1 MTMNRRTFL
10 GLSGG
15 VAASGLFGGLAL
27 PRTAAALHSF
37 ARQSSGAAARTLVV
51 VDLQGG
57 NDALNTLVPQSGL
70 YRDLRPT
77 IALPESDLLTFAGLE
92 HGVHPSLAPLQ
103 SLWDDGQLAALYGT
117 GLQGQGR
124 SHFVAQDAWR
134 TARPGEPARS
144 GWLGRWLEATEPDE
158 EVPLRAIVL
167 GQSTLAAQGEQGR
180 PVAIQSVEGFRLNPP
195 RGNDDVTAAV
205 LAMSDP
211 SGRGVMGDVL
221 AAFPQTV
228 EAVIQ
233 LQELVA
239 DVDVSD
245 NVDQEIDVDGDQALF
260 QATQA
265 IIQGNVGAQILY
277 VTINGF
283 DTHSGQ
289 AAQQGALL
297 QLVADGLAD
306 LFAALETSGHAEN
319 TLAMVVSEFGRRAAE
334 NGSLGTDHGH
344 GGLSFLVGPPVAQST
359 IIGEPGLG
367 DLVDGDLRI
376 TIDAR
381 SIYDHA
387 LRWLGASDE
396 VIVDVLGQEWNDLQ
410 LLRL

>member
-1 MTMNRRTFL
+1 MSMNRRTFL
-10 GLSGG
+10 GLGG
-15 VAASGLFGGLAL
+15 GIAAAGLLGGLTL
-27 PRTAAALHSF
+27 PRPASALQPPSTAK
-37 ARQSSGAAARTLVV
+37 RTLVV

-57 NDALNTLVPQSGL
+57 NDALNTLVPQSGI

-77 IALPESDLLTFAGLE
+77 IALPEADLRTFAGLD

-117 GLQGQGR
+117 GVQGQGR

-158 EVPLRAIVL
+158 AIPLRAIAL

-180 PVAIQSVEGFRLNPP
+180 PVAIQSIDGFQLKPP
-195 RGNDDVTAAV
+195 RRNDDVTAAL
-205 LAMSDP
+205 LAMSVP
-211 SGRGVMGDVL
+211 AGEGVLGQAL

-228 EAVIQ
+228 DAVTQ

-239 DVDVSD
+239 DVELNESD
-245 NVDQEIDVDGDQALF
+245 SEEIDLDGDQALF

-283 DTHSGQ
+283 DTHSAQGPQQ
-289 AAQQGALL
+289 AALL

-306 LFAALETSGHAEN
+306 LFVSLEESGHAEN
-319 TLAMVVSEFGRRAAE
+319 TLALVVSEFGRRAAE
-334 NGSLGTDHGH
+334 NGSLGTDHGQ
-344 GGLSFLVGPPVAQST
+344 GGLSFMVGPPVAQST
-359 IIGEPGLG
+359 IIGEPDLG
-367 DLVDGDLRI
+367 DLVEGDLRI
-376 TIDAR
+376 SIDAR
-381 SIYDHA
+381 SMYDQA

-396 VIVDVLGQEWNDLQ
+396 IIVDVLGQEWNDLD

>member
-1 MTMNRRTFL
+1 MRHTRHHERTFHAVL
-10 GLSGG
+10 RKPRLRRKPSRSGG
-15 VAASGLFGGLAL
+15 SLPPIAAI
-27 PRTAAALHSF
+27 AA
-37 ARQSSGAAARTLVV
+37 
-51 VDLQGG
+51 
-57 NDALNTLVPQSGL
+57 
-70 YRDLRPT
+70 
-77 IALPESDLLTFAGLE
+77 
-92 HGVHPSLAPLQ
+92 
-103 SLWDDGQLAALYGT
+103 
-117 GLQGQGR
+117 
-124 SHFVAQDAWR
+124 
-134 TARPGEPARS
+134 
-144 GWLGRWLEATEPDE
+144 
-158 EVPLRAIVL
+158 
-167 GQSTLAAQGEQGR
+167 
-180 PVAIQSVEGFRLNPP
+180 VAIQSVEGFRLNPP

>member
-27 PRTAAALHSF
+27 PRNAAALHSF
-37 ARQSSGAAARTLVV
+37 ARQSSGTARTLVV

-57 NDALNTLVPQSGL
+57 NDALNTFVPQSGL

-92 HGVHPSLAPLQ
+92 YGVHPSLASLQ
-103 SLWDDGQLAALYGT
+103 SLWDNGQLAALYGT

-158 EVPLRAIVL
+158 EVPLRAIAL

-289 AAQQGALL
+289 AAQQ
-297 QLVADGLAD
+297 V
-306 LFAALETSGHAEN
+306 T
-319 TLAMVVSEFGRRAAE
+319 R
-334 NGSLGTDHGH
+334 
-344 GGLSFLVGPPVAQST
+344 
-359 IIGEPGLG
+359 
-367 DLVDGDLRI
+367 
-376 TIDAR
+376 
-381 SIYDHA
+381 
-387 LRWLGASDE
+387 
-396 VIVDVLGQEWNDLQ
+396 
-410 LLRL
+410 